1 MASDIACVLSRTLRR
16 TTTFRLTLLFGAV
29 FATGIALLLGLVYAQ
44 TAGYLTQRVDRAL
57 VAEATL
63 LEKSGPAFII
73 RRFQQE
79 VARDPL
85 NSLGLFSASGEQVA
99 GDTRLRPPDLP
110 LDGTPRDAPHRP
122 GATPSR
128 ALGKRT
134 SWGEILIVERDT
146 RQLVAL
152 RRIIEGALW
161 WSGGAIGLLG
171 LGSAVALSARPLAR
185 IAAMRRASEAISA
198 GDFTKRLPETGSGD
212 ELDELAQ
219 ITNRMMD
226 EAERLMIEA
235 RTVGQGVAHELR
247 SPLTRLRAM
256 LDHACGSFE
265 ASDPRR
271 RLLENC
277 VAEADGVLKRFQALL
292 RIAALE
298 ARGRR
303 TAIEHVSLSDI
314 VAQIIELYDPL
325 AAELGIQLTA
335 QAEANVVIQ
344 GDGELLFEAVSNLV
358 DNALKFTGAGGH
370 VVVGARSTPGGA
382 VLEVSDDGQGIPEGE
397 RSLVTRRFYRG
408 RRPPSAEGYGLGLS
422 LVAAVAD
429 LHGFTLSFHNAEPGT
444 IVRIVCGQEGST
456 TRR

>member
-1 MASDIACVLSRTLRR
+1 VSDIVCVLNRSLWR

-29 FATGIALLLGLVYAQ
+29 FATGIALLLSLVYAQ

-57 VAEATL
+57 IAESKV
-63 LEKSGPAFII
+63 LERSGPAFIV

-85 NSLGLFSASGEQVA
+85 NSLGLFSASGERVA
-99 GDTRLRPPDLP
+99 GDTSLRPSDLS
-110 LDGTPRDAPHRP
+110 LDGRPRDAPHPP

-128 ALGKRT
+128 ALAKRMP
-134 SWGEILIVERDT
+134 WGEILIVERDT

-152 RRIIEGALW
+152 RRIIEGALL
-161 WSGGAIGLLG
+161 WSGGAIALFGLI
-171 LGSAVALSARPLAR
+171 SAVALSLNPLAR
-185 IAAMRRASEAISA
+185 IAAMRRASDAISA
-198 GDFTKRLPETGSGD
+198 GDFAMRVPTTGSGD

-219 ITNRMMD
+219 IANRMMD
-226 EAERLMIEA
+226 EAERLMSEA

-256 LDHACGSFE
+256 LDHASASFE
-265 ASDPRR
+265 AGDPRR

-303 TAIEHVSLSDI
+303 TAIERVSLSDM
-314 VAQIIELYDPL
+314 VAQIAELYDPL
-325 AAELGIQLTA
+325 AADLGVALTA
-335 QAEANVVIQ
+335 HAAAHVVIH

-370 VVVGARSTPGGA
+370 VVASALSTPGGA
-382 VLEVSDDGQGIPEGE
+382 VLEVRDDGPGIPEAE

-408 RRPPSAEGYGLGLS
+408 QRPPSVDGYGLGLS
-422 LVAAVAD
+422 LVAAVVD
-429 LHGFTLSFHNAEPGT
+429 LHGFGLSFHDAGPGT
-444 IVRIVCGQEGST
+444 IVRIVCAPEAQA

>member
-1 MASDIACVLSRTLRR
+1 VLNSALWR

-29 FATGIALLLGLVYAQ
+29 FATGIGLLLSLVYAQ

-57 VAEATL
+57 VAEARL
-63 LEKSGPAFII
+63 LQKSGPAIII

-85 NSLGLFSASGEQVA
+85 NSLGLFSANGERVA
-99 GDTRLRPPDLP
+99 GDTSLRPSDLP
-110 LDGTPRDAPHRP
+110 VDGRPREAPRRA
-122 GATPSR
+122 GVAPSR
-128 ALGKRT
+128 ALAERT
-134 SWGEILIVERDT
+134 RWGEILIVERDT

-152 RRIIEGALW
+152 RNIIDGALW
-161 WSGGAIGLLG
+161 WSGGAIALLG
-171 LGSAVALSARPLAR
+171 FVSALALSLSPLAR

-198 GDFTKRLPETGSGD
+198 GDFARRLPTTGSGD

-256 LDHACGSFE
+256 LDHASASFE

-303 TAIEHVSLSDI
+303 TAIERVSLSDI
-314 VAQIIELYDPL
+314 VAQIIELYGPL

-335 QAEANVVIQ
+335 QAEANVVSQ

-382 VLEVSDDGQGIPEGE
+382 VLEVRDDGPGIPEVE

-408 RRPPSAEGYGLGLS
+408 RRPSSAEGYGLGLS

-429 LHGFTLSFHNAEPGT
+429 LHGFTLSFHDAEPGT
-444 IVRIVCGQEGST
+444 IVRIACGQEGST

>member
-1 MASDIACVLSRTLRR
+1 VLNKSLWRTA
-16 TTTFRLTLLFGAV
+16 TFRLTLLFGAV
-29 FATGIALLLGLVYAQ
+29 FATGIALLLSLVYAQ
-44 TAGYLTQRVDRAL
+44 TAGYLTQRADRAL
-57 VAEATL
+57 VAEAKS
-63 LEKSGPAFII
+63 LERSGPSFIV

-85 NSLGLFSASGEQVA
+85 NSLGLFSANGERVA
-99 GDTRLRPPDLP
+99 GDTGLRPSDIP
-110 LDGTPRDAPHRP
+110 LDGRPRDAPHRP
-122 GATPSR
+122 GAGPSR
-128 ALGKRT
+128 ALAERT
-134 SWGEILIVERDT
+134 PWGEILIVERDT

-152 RRIIEGALW
+152 RRIIEGALL
-161 WSGGAIGLLG
+161 WSGGAIALLG
-171 LGSAVALSARPLAR
+171 LISAVALSLHPLAR
-185 IAAMRRASEAISA
+185 IAAMRKASDAISA
-198 GDFTKRLPETGSGD
+198 GDFAMRLPITGSGD

-226 EAERLMIEA
+226 EAERLMGEA

-256 LDHACGSFE
+256 LDHASASFE
-265 ASDPRR
+265 ADDPRR

-277 VAEADGVLKRFQALL
+277 VAEADGVLKSFQALL

-303 TAIEHVSLSDI
+303 TAIGRVSLSGM
-314 VAQIIELYDPL
+314 VEQIAELYAPL
-325 AAELGIQLTA
+325 AADMGIELTA
-335 QAEANVVIQ
+335 PAGADLVIQ

-370 VVVGARSTPGGA
+370 VAVSAFSTPGGA
-382 VLEVSDDGQGIPEGE
+382 VLEVRDNGPGIPEAE

-408 RRPPSAEGYGLGLS
+408 QRPPSAEGYGLGLS

-429 LHGFTLSFHNAEPGT
+429 LHGFDLSFEDARPGT
-444 IVRIVCGQEGST
+444 IVRIACGPERPTSRQ
-456 TRR
+456 